1 MTLQE
6 FKDRALEIF
15 PGANVG
21 GVTKDR
27 HEPNAPLL
35 MGLIEIQDS
44 EISFKQIAHL
54 TRSVSTNIKI
64 SSQLHSAHGD
74 GTYIDITSSLRIRVT
89 L

>member
-27 HEPNAPLL
+27 HEPSAPLL
-35 MGLIEIQDS
+35 VGLIN
-44 EISFKQIAHL
+44 
-54 TRSVSTNIKI
+54 T
-64 SSQLHSAHGD
+64 
-74 GTYIDITSSLRIRVT
+74 TSSDAITFGQLKSLSYAINGAEIEIKADADPEPGMEGFATLHIRVT